1 MKRFYYLIAILLAFA
16 FACDTATG
24 PNEIGGDTNLDL
36 TKVGNDFGV
45 SISIPETYVP
55 ALQNIID
62 TVRITKNDNGIVTFS
77 GKFLI
82 DFESLQQLDTLIGTA
97 PLSDNLKHQLVDY
110 FLAKYN
116 ATIDT
121 SDKSA
126 YKLLAEMKFKI
137 TSEGIQDF
145 VHSNN
150 DLSKPFT
157 IVKYGSNVG
166 DKYEFTKA
174 DGSKITRTVVEKN
187 PEEDWEL
194 SFWRVKTIKVEEVDP
209 NDPLISKMTYVGN
222 HKFGLVGLI
231 IEFKDGRKIIT
242 TILPWDVMK

>member
-1 MKRFYYLIAILLAFA
+1 MKRIYFLFAILFAFA

-36 TKVGNDFGV
+36 TKVGNEFG
-45 SISIPETYVP
+45 ISIKLVGDYIP
-55 ALQNIID
+55 ALQNIQD
-62 TVRITKNDNGIVTFS
+62 SVVITKNDNGIVTFS
-77 GKFLI
+77 GKFSI
-82 DFESLQQLDTLIGTA
+82 DVESLKQVDTAIGTA
-97 PLSDNLKHQLVDY
+97 GLSDNVKHQLVDY
-110 FLAKYN
+110 FLIKYN

-121 SDKSA
+121 SNTES
-126 YKLLAEMKFKI
+126 YKLFAEMKFKI

-145 VHSNN
+145 VHANN
-150 DLSKPFT
+150 DVSKPFT

-187 PEEDWEL
+187 PEEDWDL
-194 SFWRVKTIKVEEVDP
+194 SFWRVKTIKVEEVDA
-209 NDPLISKMTYVGN
+209 NDPLIGKITYVGN

-231 IEFKDGRKIIT
+231 VEFKDGRKIIT
-242 TILPWDVMK
+242 TILPWDVM

>member
-1 MKRFYYLIAILLAFA
+1 MKRIYLLFAVLLALA

-36 TKVGNDFGV
+36 TKVGNEFGV
-45 SISIPETYVP
+45 SIKLVGDFIPS
-55 ALQNIID
+55 LQNIQD
-62 TVRITKNDNGIVTFS
+62 SVVITKNDNGIVTFS
-77 GKFLI
+77 GKFSI
-82 DFESLQQLDTLIGTA
+82 DFEALKQVDTAIGTA
-97 PLSDNLKHQLVDY
+97 GLSDNMKHQLVDY
-110 FLAKYN
+110 FLLKYN

-121 SDKSA
+121 SNKES
-126 YKLLAEMKFKI
+126 YKLFAEMKFKI

-145 VHSNN
+145 AHSNN
-150 DLSKPFT
+150 DVSKPFT

-187 PEEDWEL
+187 PEEDWDL

-209 NDPLISKMTYVGN
+209 NDPLISKMTYVAN

-231 IEFKDGRKIIT
+231 IEFKDGKKIIT
-242 TILPWDVMK
+242 TVLPWDVM